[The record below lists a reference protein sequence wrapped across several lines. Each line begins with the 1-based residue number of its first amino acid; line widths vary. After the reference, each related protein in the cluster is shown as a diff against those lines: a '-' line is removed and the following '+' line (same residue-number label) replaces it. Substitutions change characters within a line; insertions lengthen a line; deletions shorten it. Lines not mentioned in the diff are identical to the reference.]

1 MKKIYL
7 AVAFILLATAA
18 TAQKQDTV
26 VVNLGKTSKIVF
38 TMGDPEDLEILKHYN
53 FDELFEDVFKKL
65 EEKDRKQIAGTDSL
79 NDSTTVKNET
89 VWTKEESSESD
100 VDEDDDG
107 NYDEDD
113 NDDDDGDWDNNKH
126 YHNIG
131 SWQTFNFDLGT
142 NNYLGNG
149 KFPDDSNPYA
159 VRPWGS
165 WYVSLASVQRARLA
179 KKFFLEWGIGVN
191 WYNFKFEQDNV
202 KMTKDESGVV
212 FTPLTD
218 GLDYTKSKLTASYV
232 MTTLIPVLDFNDSHR
247 KTRFWDGQK
256 DSFRVGLGP
265 YAAYRIGSHSK
276 LVHEDD
282 GKIKDKDYDS
292 FYLNNFRY
300 GLRFQAGYRST
311 DIFFNYDLNEL
322 FVSGKG
328 PKLNA
333 ISFGVIF

>member
-38 TMGDPEDLEILKHYN
+38 TMDDPEDLEILKHYN
-53 FDELFEDVFKKL
+53 FNELFEDVFKKL
-65 EEKDRKQIAGTDSL
+65 EEKDKKEIVGTDSL
-79 NDSTTVKNET
+79 SDSTTVVT
-89 VWTKEESSESD
+89 DTAWTKEESAQGD
-100 VDEDDDG
+100 VDENDDGTYDDDS
-107 NYDEDD
+107 
-113 NDDDDGDWDNNKH
+113 DDDDDWNNDNHHN
-126 YHNIG
+126 NIG

-142 NNYLGNG
+142 NNYLGDG

-202 KMTKDESGVV
+202 KMTKDEGGVI
-212 FTPLTD
+212 FTPQTD

-282 GKIKDKDYDS
+282 DKVKDKDYDS

>member
-1 MKKIYL
+1 MRKIYS
-7 AVAFILLATAA
+7 AVVLVLFATAA
-18 TAQKQDTV
+18 SAQSKDTV

-38 TMGDPEDLEILKHYN
+38 TMGDPEDLETLKHYN
-53 FDELFEDVFKKL
+53 FNELFNDVFKKL
-65 EEKDRKQIAGTDSL
+65 EEKDRIKVSGGDSVTDSVTVIDESEWTRTEEN
-79 NDSTTVKNET
+79 NDDET
-89 VWTKEESSESD
+89 SSD
-100 VDEDDDG
+100 TDA
-107 NYDEDD
+107 
-113 NDDDDGDWDNNKH
+113 DDDDTEWYKHTNKRH
-126 YHNIG
+126 HNKG
-131 SWQTFNFDLGT
+131 NWQTFNFDLGT
-142 NNYLGNG
+142 NNYLSDG

-191 WYNFKFEQDNV
+191 WYNFKFEQDNI
-202 KMTKDESGVV
+202 KITKDETGVI
-212 FTPLTD
+212 FTPD
-218 GLDYTKSKLTASYV
+218 DRPVDFGKSKLTASYV
-232 MTTLIPVLDFNDSHR
+232 MTSLIPVLDFNDNHR
-247 KTRFWDGQK
+247 KTRFWDGHK
-256 DSFRVGLGP
+256 ESFRIGIGP

-276 LVHEDD
+276 LVYEDD
-282 GKIKDKDYDS
+282 NKVKDKDYDS

-311 DIFFNYDLNEL
+311 DLFFNYDLNEL